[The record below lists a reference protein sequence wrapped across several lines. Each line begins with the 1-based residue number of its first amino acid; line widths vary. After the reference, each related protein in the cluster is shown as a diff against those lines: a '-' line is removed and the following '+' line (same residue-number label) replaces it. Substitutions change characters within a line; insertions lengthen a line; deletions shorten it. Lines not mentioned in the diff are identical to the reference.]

1 MLLNIPHT
9 IYYVKAIQSRAW
21 RIHLQQFFK
30 DLDSEKPRICVVS
43 HFRNL
48 ENTQKKIVTH
58 RLHHIKTRN
67 RKGYENHVITLYSV
81 VFLLQILPD
90 FSGVQSGFDR
100 DLVKMRSIF
109 GAPLSCGKNGKMGK
123 ISAFFWEN
131 GHIAQNTEKEY
142 VQCDLLFQKVG
153 TKIISLNAA
162 TIKRTSISKSNS
174 RRLQNQC

>member
-1 MLLNIPHT
+1 MCYI
-9 IYYVKAIQSRAW
+9 KAIQSRVW

-81 VFLLQILPD
+81 VTWFFFYKFCLIFREFKADLTVTKLKCVAFLRYPSL
-90 FSGVQSGFDR
+90 
-100 DLVKMRSIF
+100 
-109 GAPLSCGKNGKMGK
+109 AGKMGK
-123 ISAFFWEN
+123 WEKWVCFS
-131 GHIAQNTEKEY
+131 EKTGTLHKIQRKNMCNVICFPNKS
-142 VQCDLLFQKVG
+142 VQE
-153 TKIISLNAA
+153 
-162 TIKRTSISKSNS
+162 
-174 RRLQNQC
+174 